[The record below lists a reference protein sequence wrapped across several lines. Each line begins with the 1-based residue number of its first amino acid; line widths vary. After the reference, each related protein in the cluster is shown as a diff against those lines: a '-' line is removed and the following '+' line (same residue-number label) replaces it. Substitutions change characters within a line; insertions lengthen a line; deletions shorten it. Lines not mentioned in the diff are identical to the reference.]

1 MTETRTYNSL
11 GQLISQVVPNY
22 LNMTY
27 NYSATQNNGRITSS
41 ADGMTGENTTYT
53 YDALNRLTAASN
65 SLWNQTYT
73 YDGFGNLLTKSLAN
87 GSPNPSP
94 AMSVSYNAD
103 NQQVGSGYDSNG
115 NLTYANGTWYWY
127 SVENRLAEEANQI
140 YQTSYI
146 YAYDPWGKRVMSS
159 NEQGNYIYTF
169 YGITGQP
176 LATLNCNISDY
187 PAYPSCWIAGQNVY
201 YGKKLIVSGGVPVV
215 TDRLGSVRAD
225 TQGEQFAYYP
235 FGEER
240 TGTPDGRP
248 KFGTYFR
255 DMIGQ
260 DYADQR
266 YYGSGTGRFLTVDP
280 GGIKTANPSSPL
292 SWNRYAYVQADPVNF
307 LDPGGTDL
315 VVAGT
320 VCIGYEMIYCT
331 IGYTSSGPATPEN
344 LDTAPEGGGGGKVP
358 YYISHPCDK
367 NDSTNAEIF
376 DFIAAEQTQAQTVA
390 AQTGLSADF
399 ILAWAS
405 YESGWG
411 LSAAATKDNDFFGLT
426 VLGKNP
432 IHWTGSDDYSTCSVP
447 GYDCFSS
454 QPAGLAASAISALTS
469 FGNKYLTAALT
480 AQTSGGSATDIA
492 QAIVTA
498 GFNSEYGPGVYAGIV
513 APRVQMIQI
522 REACQ

>member
-1 MTETRTYNSL
+1 
-11 GQLISQVVPNY
+11 V
-22 LNMTY
+22 
-27 NYSATQNNGRITSS
+27 
-41 ADGMTGENTTYT
+41 DGVTGENTTYT

-73 YDGFGNLLTKSLAN
+73 YDGFGNLLTKSQAN

-94 AMSVSYNAD
+94 AVSVSYNAN
-103 NQQVGSGYDSNG
+103 NQQTGYNAPTYDSNG
-115 NLTYANGTWYWY
+115 NQTYSNGTWYWY

-240 TGTPDGRP
+240 TGTPDGRN
-248 KFGTYFR
+248 KFATYFR

-280 GGIKTANPSSPL
+280 GGIATANSADPT
-292 SWNRYAYVQADPVNF
+292 SWNRYAYVQGDPINHTDRHGLF
-307 LDPGGTDL
+307 LD
-315 VVAGT
+315 AEQ
-320 VCIGYEMIYCT
+320 CIDDPDACLAE
-331 IGYTSSGPATPEN
+331 
-344 LDTAPEGGGGGKVP
+344 DGGGGSGGGCGGYADGFDLLDGPTPDPGCPITPTPPTPPSPPAPDCNSITAAVGFAGLT
-358 YYISHPCDK
+358 YQNASEIW
-367 NDSTNAEIF
+367 NDGS
-376 DFIAAEQTQAQTVA
+376 
-390 AQTGLSADF
+390 LS
-399 ILAWAS
+399 S
-405 YESGWG
+405 YKTD
-411 LSAAATKDNDFFGLT
+411 SAAATIAALAAVTWQGESSFNPTPTNNPNVNDNGVLTSVDYGPMQINQGFNPNSNPAVWGTNGAGQKFNGNTDANITFGIQILEGLYAHYGNNAAGRYVGSLANWQTTTKGHTAGTPINPNAQKREAAWNSWSSRLT
-426 VLGKNP
+426 ALFSN
-432 IHWTGSDDYSTCSVP
+432 T
-447 GYDCFSS
+447 DCFPH
-454 QPAGLAASAISALTS
+454 Q
-469 FGNKYLTAALT
+469 
-480 AQTSGGSATDIA
+480 
-492 QAIVTA
+492 
-498 GFNSEYGPGVYAGIV
+498 
-513 APRVQMIQI
+513 
-522 REACQ
+522 

>member
-1 MTETRTYNSL
+1 
-11 GQLISQVVPNY
+11 VVPNY

-41 ADGMTGENTTYT
+41 VDGVTGENTTYT

-65 SLWNQTYT
+65 SLWSQTYT

-94 AMSVSYNAD
+94 AVSVSYNAN
-103 NQQVGSGYDSNG
+103 NQQTGYNAPTYDSNG
-115 NLTYANGTWYWY
+115 NQTYANGTWYWY

-146 YAYDPWGKRVMSS
+146 YAYDPRGKRVMSS

-225 TQGEQFAYYP
+225 TQGESMAYYP

-240 TGTPDGRP
+240 TGTPDGRA

-266 YYGSGTGRFLTVDP
+266 YYGSGIGRFWSPDR
-280 GGIKTANPSSPL
+280 GTASLGNPMT
-292 SWNRYAYVQADPVNF
+292 WNRYAYAAGDPVNRF
-307 LDPGGTDL
+307 DPTGKNVAAPADGGCTFVGVDDDGLL
-315 VVAGT
+315 VYDCNQT
-320 VCIGYEMIYCT
+320 
-331 IGYTSSGPATPEN
+331 
-344 LDTAPEGGGGGKVP
+344 GGGGGGAP
-358 YYISHPCDK
+358 YTFSTDVTSGTAEGTTTDPSPEPPDPTADPPEPPDPPVSPSGPSPDPGPSPCPRNIRNFFNVVIPIANQLASSLSTDANYIL
-367 NDSTNAEIF
+367 A
-376 DFIAAEQTQAQTVA
+376 
-390 AQTGLSADF
+390 LSA
-399 ILAWAS
+399 
-405 YESGWG
+405 YESGWLG
-411 LSAAATKDNDFFGLT
+411 QHAQDLHNLFGLT
-426 VLGKNP
+426 RGGGRDLN
-432 IHWTGSDDYSTCSVP
+432 
-447 GYDCFSS
+447 FSS
-454 QPAGLAASAISALTS
+454 YQASANYWAKIDGPHIDGDASI
-469 FGNKYLTAALT
+469 AAFSQDIQPYYNT
-480 AQTSGGSATDIA
+480 VNPAWTQTL
-492 QAIVTA
+492 VNV
-498 GFNSEYGPGVYAGIV
+498 FNSVLAW
-513 APRVQMIQI
+513 RVKCDQ
-522 REACQ
+522 